1 MLALKR
7 ILYESATCCN
17 VKSTVI
23 YFIRI
28 IILRLVKEEMDSNKK
43 YHTYIIYVVWWTT
56 KFFCPI
62 HWYELHLNSS
72 FTDNSMIFTPQ
83 SCKHID
89 TRDPAVKK

>member
-28 IILRLVKEEMDSNKK
+28 ILRLVKEEMDSNKK
-43 YHTYIIYVVWWTT
+43 YHTYIIYVV
-56 KFFCPI
+56 
-62 HWYELHLNSS
+62 
-72 FTDNSMIFTPQ
+72 
-83 SCKHID
+83 
-89 TRDPAVKK
+89 

>member
-28 IILRLVKEEMDSNKK
+28 LILRLVKEEMESNKK
-43 YHTYIIYVVWWTT
+43 ISYLYHIRCMMNN
-56 KFFCPI
+56 KNF
-62 HWYELHLNSS
+62 LSNSL
-72 FTDNSMIFTPQ
+72 
-83 SCKHID
+83 
-89 TRDPAVKK
+89 V

>member
-17 VKSTVI
+17 LKSTVI

-28 IILRLVKEEMDSNKK
+28 MILLITKIILISYTLYDEQQK
-43 YHTYIIYVVWWTT
+43 Y
-56 KFFCPI
+56 FCPN
-62 HWYELHLNSS
+62 HWYELYLDSS